1 MKTLYKSYII
11 LIFLFLWT
19 GIAFTSDENLVV
31 TQVVDGDTIEL
42 SNGEKIRLI
51 GVDAYEIYNT
61 EKVNFE
67 SRNYNIPS
75 EETIQMGIK
84 ARDFLKDLVQGK
96 EIELEYD
103 IINAPESHKDKYGRT
118 LAYVNV
124 FCKNPPEIL
133 KQFSSLSG
141 AKKWK
146 KKTVNVNAVLI
157 QCGMARA
164 NTFYHYKN
172 KDEFIGFEKNAKDLK
187 LEIWAKEKKDEN
199 IKSTSNSYCIAI
211 IKKSD
216 TYHKTTC
223 AEIEETPL
231 KYLNIYNTINTPEL
245 SGKIPCSICF
255 SDNQLN
261 LKEGSQDEMPK
272 M

>member
-1 MKTLYKSYII
+1 
-11 LIFLFLWT
+11 
-19 GIAFTSDENLVV
+19 
-31 TQVVDGDTIEL
+31 
-42 SNGEKIRLI
+42 
-51 GVDAYEIYNT
+51 
-61 EKVNFE
+61 
-67 SRNYNIPS
+67 
-75 EETIQMGIK
+75 
-84 ARDFLKDLVQGK
+84 
-96 EIELEYD
+96 
-103 IINAPESHKDKYGRT
+103 
-118 LAYVNV
+118 
-124 FCKNPPEIL
+124 
-133 KQFSSLSG
+133 
-141 AKKWK
+141 
-146 KKTVNVNAVLI
+146 
-157 QCGMARA
+157 
-164 NTFYHYKN
+164 
-172 KDEFIGFEKNAKDLK
+172 FIGFEKNAKDLK